1 MHELSVCQALLR
13 QVAEIAK
20 GRGASAVERITIEV
34 GPLCGIEPE
43 LLASAFAVLR
53 AGGCAAQAALLIE
66 STTVTVSCLE
76 LRGAIADRRRIG
88 WCVWYAA
95 GSAHA
100 SSPEMS
106 CACAVVELRMPQS
119 PIGAGRLIHE
129 GSEYHVSN
137 LRLRPH
143 PGEQANPAW

>member
-20 GRGASAVERITIEV
+20 GRGASAVERITIEL

-66 STTVTVSCLE
+66 STTVTVSCLDCGAQSQTDPNRLVCLVCGGFRTRIVAGDE
-76 LRGAIADRRRIG
+76 LRLRRL
-88 WCVWYAA
+88 
-95 GSAHA
+95 
-100 SSPEMS
+100 
-106 CACAVVELRMPQS
+106 ELRMPQRRS
-119 PIGAGRLIHE
+119 ALA
-129 GSEYHVSN
+129 V
-137 LRLRPH
+137 
-143 PGEQANPAW
+143 